1 MSRIIAIVLGIVV
14 GIGVLWGGG
23 WLIYRANLDQQNQ
36 ANHQSQQYQDAII
49 QAERDRVQGYMTATD
64 EGQKKQILMT
74 YCAVYKSITH
84 PESAPDLVSFS
95 SANC

>member
-1 MSRIIAIVLGIVV
+1 MSRIIAIVLGSVLV
-14 GIGVLWGGG
+14 IGLLWWGG
-23 WLIYRANLDQQNQ
+23 WAIYKANLDQQNQ
-36 ANHQSQQYQDAII
+36 ANHTSQQYQDATI
-49 QAERDRVQGYMTATD
+49 QAERDRVQGYTTATD

-84 PESAPDLVSFS
+84 PDSAPDLVAFS